1 MLTGLELSISTVSN
15 QKSIETTTTNALC
28 FAKTVEASLAPLGW
42 LLLSPRTSVTGQ
54 MHIISAST
62 VATRVCFWADAV
74 SFPLLLSPR
83 ASVTGQMQH
92 HFRYWADAASFPL
105 LPSPRAS
112 VIGQIQHHFR
122 FCGRRARLLLGRC
135 SIISVIGQMQYHFRF
150 CRHHT
155 RLFLGRCSI
164 IPLPLGHLTQ
174 CPTVFLWILPFFS
187 LKDSKKEKKKL
198 H

>member
-92 HFRYWADAASFPL
+92 HPPSSGPPDTMPHCVPLDIAFFFPQ
-105 LPSPRAS
+105 
-112 VIGQIQHHFR
+112 G
-122 FCGRRARLLLGRC
+122 
-135 SIISVIGQMQYHFRF
+135 
-150 CRHHT
+150 
-155 RLFLGRCSI
+155 
-164 IPLPLGHLTQ
+164 
-174 CPTVFLWILPFFS
+174 
-187 LKDSKKEKKKL
+187 LKKGKKKIAL
-198 H
+198 KQKSNLMGKKISSTFVH

>member
-42 LLLSPRTSVTGQ
+42 LLLSPRMSVTGQ

-92 HFRYWADAASFPL
+92 HPPSSGPPDTMPHCVPLDIAFFFPQ
-105 LPSPRAS
+105 
-112 VIGQIQHHFR
+112 G
-122 FCGRRARLLLGRC
+122 
-135 SIISVIGQMQYHFRF
+135 
-150 CRHHT
+150 
-155 RLFLGRCSI
+155 
-164 IPLPLGHLTQ
+164 
-174 CPTVFLWILPFFS
+174 
-187 LKDSKKEKKKL
+187 LKKGKKKIAL
-198 H
+198 KQKSNLMGKKISYNFVN

>member
-42 LLLSPRTSVTGQ
+42 LLLSPRASVTGQ

-62 VATRVCFWADAV
+62 VTTRVCLFLGRCSIISASAVTVRVCFWADAA
-74 SFPLLLSPR
+74 SFPLLPSPC
-83 ASVTGQMQH
+83 ACVIGQMQH

-112 VIGQIQHHFR
+112 VF
-122 FCGRRARLLLGRC
+122 
-135 SIISVIGQMQYHFRF
+135 GQMK
-150 CRHHT
+150 HHPPSSGPPDT
-155 RLFLGRCSI
+155 MPHCV
-164 IPLPLGHLTQ
+164 PLD
-174 CPTVFLWILPFFS
+174 IAFFFPQG
-187 LKDSKKEKKKL
+187 LKKGKKKL

>member
-42 LLLSPRTSVTGQ
+42 LLLSPRMSVTGQ

-92 HFRYWADAASFPL
+92 HFRYWADAVSFPL
-105 LPSPRAS
+105 LPSPHTS
-112 VIGQIQHHFR
+112 VF
-122 FCGRRARLLLGRC
+122 
-135 SIISVIGQMQYHFRF
+135 GQMQ
-150 CRHHT
+150 HHPPSSGPPDT
-155 RLFLGRCSI
+155 MPHCV
-164 IPLPLGHLTQ
+164 PLD
-174 CPTVFLWILPFFS
+174 IAFFFPQG
-187 LKDSKKEKKKL
+187 LKKGKKKIAL
-198 H
+198 KQKSNLMGKKISSTFVH